1 MARRSFAMGREPL
14 LRRLQREWQAF
25 QDAVAGLPDAV
36 LVKPGIVGRWS
47 LRDVL
52 CHITT
57 WEEEFLKVLPLILAG
72 QPLPRYGGI
81 DAFNDREQERKRG
94 LSLDAVKR
102 QLAATHER
110 LLAAVAGLPQVD
122 DTVERR
128 LRRRLRLDTY
138 HHYQEPAA
146 QIVAW
151 RKV

>member
-1 MARRSFAMGREPL
+1 MGRQQL
-14 LRRLQREWQAF
+14 LSPLQREWKPLIESF
-25 QDAVAGLPDAV
+25 EGLPNRS
-36 LVKPGIVGRWS
+36 LLQPGIVGRWS
-47 LRDVL
+47 VRDLL

-122 DTVERR
+122 DTVEKR

-138 HHYQEPAA
+138 HHYQEHAA

-151 RKV
+151 RKAAFP